1 MIEKFLDEDVS
12 KKLGLDKDYIEIR
25 QQICEKCPIFSSNHG
40 GICNSNLW
48 INPENDDISF
58 EERDGFIQGCGCIL
72 RFKWN
77 NSTAKCIAG
86 KW

>member
-25 QQICEKCPIFSSNHG
+25 QQICEKCPIFSSSHE

-48 INPENDDISF
+48 INPENDDIAF
-58 EERDGFIQGCGCIL
+58 EARKGFVRGCGCML
-72 RFKWN
+72 KFKWSD
-77 NSTAKCIAG
+77 STAECVAG